1 MDALLLQLLHLV
13 VLPMHSVQSLG
24 IEQILLIHLGG
35 AVMDY
40 IRKIMQQVDQPLLM
54 VYQT

>member
-1 MDALLLQLLHLV
+1 MDALLLQLLQLV

-24 IEQILLIHLGG
+24 IMQILLIHLGG